1 MPMPVYACII
11 CCNLGFATLNKHGF
25 VSIFACQRAPPGFVG
40 NPPILLQVLLLK
52 SPYLGAKVRVF
63 FTACGWYTYPSEK
76 YESQFWDYYSQYME
90 KTCSKPPTSS
100 DLLVVKGPLARA
112 SRLCT
117 GSVEAEGLVLR
128 KLQRSW
134 GNLGD
139 LDTLTTIYICA
150 YHQIYN
156 LVL

>member
-63 FTACGWYTYPSEK
+63 SLLGGIPTPLKNMKVS
-76 YESQFWDYYSQYME
+76 WDYYSQYME

-128 KLQRSW
+128 KPQRSW

-150 YHQIYN
+150 YHHIYN

>member
-40 NPPILLQVLLLK
+40 NPPDFAA
-52 SPYLGAKVRVF
+52 SPAAEITISWCQNPSI
-63 FTACGWYTYPSEK
+63 FTAWWYTYPSEK
-76 YESQFWDYYSQYME
+76 YESQLGLLFPIYG
-90 KTCSKPPTSS
+90 KRCSKPPTSS
-100 DLLVVKGPLARA
+100 DLLVVKGPLERA

-128 KLQRSW
+128 KPQRSW

-139 LDTLTTIYICA
+139 LDTLTTIDIYA
-150 YHQIYN
+150 YHHIYN